1 MKVQLNALEARIVSI
16 LRDWYPITVE
26 ELRDELGLRADVLER
41 TLKSLMLKGVLE
53 LEPLSDKTHI
63 RLLSLNLDVS
73 VDRGRKKKG
82 KKAPKPSPAAPADDI
97 MYR

>member
-41 TLKSLMLKGVLE
+41 ALKSLMLKGVLE
-53 LEPLSDKTHI
+53 LEPLSDKTYI
-63 RLLSLNLDVS
+63 RLLSTNLDIS
-73 VDRGRKKKG
+73 VDRNHKKKRS
-82 KKAPKPSPAAPADDI
+82 KAPAPSVEARVDDI